1 MSEPEQETPDEP
13 VTPLEGPE
21 HDPAPDEDGEPG
33 DEPAAPEAPVE
44 APVEAQEAGARMEE
58 VGKQLDALNKTVA
71 TRLGRI
77 LGDDAIDLDPC
88 PWCSYFNTPGHV
100 FRGVLP
106 NDLRTHIA
114 HLIGERAP
122 EDFEKD
128 SYSRACDKCR
138 GLGETLTGSKVPGR
152 ERLPCYDCSG
162 NGWIA
167 VGNERAST
175 VLSRANGP
183 ASAVAPLGPADV
195 AMQPAPTVEPA
206 EAAALRAQGYIV
218 VPPVTVP

>member
-1 MSEPEQETPDEP
+1 MSEPETETPDEP

-21 HDPAPDEDGEPG
+21 HDPEPTEDDGQG
-33 DEPAAPEAPVE
+33 DEPAAPEAPAE
-44 APVEAQEAGARMEE
+44 APTEAQEAGARMEE
-58 VGKQLDALNKTVA
+58 VGKQLDALAKTVA

-88 PWCSYFNTPGHV
+88 PWCSYFNTPGHI

-138 GLGETLTGSKVPGR
+138 GLGETLSGSKVPGR
-152 ERLPCYDCSG
+152 DRLPCYDCNG
-162 NGWIA
+162 FGWIA
-167 VGNERAST
+167 VGPERQSAA
-175 VLSRANGP
+175 LSRANGP
-183 ASAVAPLGPADV
+183 APATPPLTPADA

-218 VPPVTVP
+218 VPPVTVG

>member
-1 MSEPEQETPDEP
+1 MSEPETETPDEP
-13 VTPLEGPE
+13 LEPLEPLEESDAPAEGDGLEDAPSSPE
-21 HDPAPDEDGEPG
+21 APAEALGE
-33 DEPAAPEAPVE
+33 APEAS
-44 APVEAQEAGARMEE
+44 AHMEE

-152 ERLPCYDCSG
+152 ERLPCYDCGG

-183 ASAVAPLGPADV
+183 AAAVAPLSPADV

-218 VPPVTVP
+218 VPPVTVG